1 MKKFILSLSLFIT
14 AQLAVAQT
22 ANTIYGIARQNYYTN
37 VVNPFDST
45 IITQV
50 FDSCTIRLGLFNTL
64 TGVVTPA
71 AATGFNDAIN
81 LTGAAL
87 NPYDNTYIFIGASK
101 MNTLDLSTGQLINQA
116 TFSNPNGASYFDNF
130 RFCNSDSTMYGLA
143 RRNYFDSTLMMTV
156 GSLYLAKA
164 NTNTG
169 VITEISTSS
178 VGQGFALAGSAIDPY
193 QMVYYYSTGSN
204 LVGLDM
210 YNGSIYT
217 NAPIGTV
224 ANQHF
229 DNFTYSCADT
239 ALYGLVRTNY
249 FSYTPNPWV
258 PGDSTANLDST
269 TIRLGKINPAT
280 GYVTIISPNAISY
293 GGYTLNGGAA
303 IDPFTMT
310 YYYSNGSNMIGVSMV
325 TGLVT
330 SNLPFIFNGP
340 QYFDMFRNFDNC
352 KEAVAIRSNSATSVN
367 ENNVA
372 ENSISIFPNPAKSA
386 INISA
391 NRKLISASIFDI
403 TGKIQ
408 STYSLNNNEKS
419 LLDISSLSSGIY
431 LIRVTTN
438 DNSVITQKLI
448 VE

>member
-1 MKKFILSLSLFIT
+1 MKKILLSVSILLTVSF
-14 AQLAVAQT
+14 AFAQT
-22 ANTIYGIARQNYYTN
+22 ANTIYGIARQNYYSY
-37 VVNPFDST
+37 VVNPFDSS
-45 IITQV
+45 IISQV
-50 FDSCTIRLGLFNTL
+50 YDSTSIRLGLYNTI

-71 AATGFNDAIN
+71 SVTGFNDAIN

-116 TFSNPNGASYFDNF
+116 TLSNPKGASYFDNF

-169 VITEISTSS
+169 VITEISPLS

-193 QMVYYYSTGSN
+193 QMVYYYSTGSH

-210 YNGSIYT
+210 YNGSIYS

-224 ANQHF
+224 TNQYF

-249 FSYTPNPWV
+249 FSNSPNPWT
-258 PGDSTANLDST
+258 PSTLDSC
-269 TIRLGKINPAT
+269 TIRLGKIDPIT
-280 GYVTIISPNAISY
+280 GIVTIISQSPVSY

-303 IDPFTMT
+303 IDPFTMI
-310 YYYSNGSNMIGVSMV
+310 YYYSDGINMIGVSMV
-325 TGLVT
+325 TGLVIST
-330 SNLPFIFNGP
+330 LPFIFNGP

-352 KEAVAIRSNSATSVN
+352 KEAVAIRSNTSTS
-367 ENNVA
+367 VA
-372 ENSISIFPNPAKSA
+372 ENNIPENSIRIYPNPAKSE
-386 INISA
+386 IQLSSKLKLNSA
-391 NRKLISASIFDI
+391 AIFDI
-403 TGKIQ
+403 TGKLQ
-408 STYSLNNNEKS
+408 SDFTLLYNEKS
-419 LLDISSLSSGIY
+419 TINISNLSAGIY
-431 LIRVTTN
+431 LIKVIAN
-438 DNSVITQKLI
+438 DNSTYTQKLI

>member
-1 MKKFILSLSLFIT
+1 MKKILLSLSILFT
-14 AQLAVAQT
+14 ANFAMAQT
-22 ANTIYGIARQNYYTN
+22 ANTIYGIARQNYYSY

-50 FDSCTIRLGLFNTL
+50 FDSTSIRLGLYNTI

-71 AATGFNDAIN
+71 SATGFNDAIN

-116 TFSNPNGASYFDNF
+116 TLSNPNGASYFDNF
-130 RFCNSDSTMYGLA
+130 RFCNSDSSMYGLA
-143 RRNYFDSTLMMTV
+143 RRNYFDSTLMITV
-156 GSLYLAKA
+156 GALYLAKA

-169 VITEISTSS
+169 VITEISPSS

-193 QMVYYYSTGSN
+193 QMVYYYSTGSH

-210 YNGSIYT
+210 YNGSIYS

-224 ANQHF
+224 TNQYF

-239 ALYGLVRTNY
+239 ALYGLVRTNHI
-249 FSYTPNPWV
+249 SYTPNPWM
-258 PGDSTANLDST
+258 PGDSVAHVDST
-269 TIRLGKINPAT
+269 TIKLGKINPTT
-280 GYVTIISPNAISY
+280 GTVTIISPIAASH
-293 GGYTLNGGAA
+293 GGYVLNGGAA

-310 YYYSNGSNMIGVSMV
+310 YYYSDGSNMIGVSMV

-352 KEAVAIRSNSATSVN
+352 KEAVAIRSNSSTSVS
-367 ENNVA
+367 ENNIP
-372 ENSISIFPNPAKSA
+372 ENSIRIYPNPAKTEIQLSSKLKLNSA
-386 INISA
+386 A
-391 NRKLISASIFDI
+391 IFDI
-403 TGKIQ
+403 TGKLQ
-408 STYSLNNNEKS
+408 SDFSLLNNEKS
-419 LLDISSLSSGIY
+419 TINISYLSAGIY
-431 LIRVTTN
+431 LIKVIAN
-438 DNSVITQKLI
+438 DNSTYTQKLI

>member
-1 MKKFILSLSLFIT
+1 
-14 AQLAVAQT
+14 
-22 ANTIYGIARQNYYTN
+22 
-37 VVNPFDST
+37 
-45 IITQV
+45 
-50 FDSCTIRLGLFNTL
+50 
-64 TGVVTPA
+64 
-71 AATGFNDAIN
+71 
-81 LTGAAL
+81 
-87 NPYDNTYIFIGASK
+87 
-101 MNTLDLSTGQLINQA
+101 
-116 TFSNPNGASYFDNF
+116 
-130 RFCNSDSTMYGLA
+130 
-143 RRNYFDSTLMMTV
+143 
-156 GSLYLAKA
+156 
-164 NTNTG
+164 
-169 VITEISTSS
+169 
-178 VGQGFALAGSAIDPY
+178 
-193 QMVYYYSTGSN
+193 
-204 LVGLDM
+204 M

-249 FSYTPNPWV
+249 FGYTPNPWV

>member
-1 MKKFILSLSLFIT
+1 MKKLILSLSLIIT
-14 AQLAVAQT
+14 AQLAEAQT
-22 ANTIYGIARQNYYTN
+22 ANTIYGIARQNYYSY
-37 VVNPFDST
+37 VINPFDST
-45 IITQV
+45 IISQV
-50 FDSCTIRLGLFNTL
+50 FDSCTIKLGLFNTL

-71 AATGFNDAIN
+71 SATGFNDAIN

-116 TFSNPNGASYFDNF
+116 TLSNSNGDSYFDNF

-143 RRNYFDSTLMMTV
+143 RRNYFDSTLMTTV
-156 GSLYLAKA
+156 GALYLAKA

-193 QMVYYYSTGSN
+193 QMVYYYSTGSH

-210 YNGSIYT
+210 YNGSIYS

-224 ANQHF
+224 TNEYF

-239 ALYGLVRTNY
+239 SLYGLVRRNY
-249 FSYTPNPWV
+249 FSNSPNPWS
-258 PGDSTANLDST
+258 PATLDSS
-269 TIRLGKINPAT
+269 TIHLGKIDPST
-280 GYVTIISPNAISY
+280 GIVTVVSPYAISY

>member
-1 MKKFILSLSLFIT
+1 MKKLILSLSLIIT
-14 AQLAVAQT
+14 AQLAEAQT
-22 ANTIYGIARQNYYTN
+22 ANTIYGIARQNYYSY
-37 VVNPFDST
+37 VINPFDST
-45 IITQV
+45 IISQV
-50 FDSCTIRLGLFNTL
+50 FDSCTIKLGLFNTL

-71 AATGFNDAIN
+71 FATGFNDAIN

-116 TFSNPNGASYFDNF
+116 TLSNPNGDSYFDNF

-143 RRNYFDSTLMMTV
+143 RRNYFDSTLMTTV
-156 GSLYLAKA
+156 GALYLAKA

-193 QMVYYYSTGSN
+193 QMVYYYSTGSH

-210 YNGSIYT
+210 YNGSIYS

-224 ANQHF
+224 TNEYF

-239 ALYGLVRTNY
+239 SLYGLVRRNY
-249 FSYTPNPWV
+249 FSNSPNPWS
-258 PGDSTANLDST
+258 PATLDSS
-269 TIRLGKINPAT
+269 TIHLGKIDPST
-280 GYVTIISPNAISY
+280 GIVTVVSPYAISY

-386 INISA
+386 VNISA
-391 NRKLISASIFDI
+391 NRKLISAAIFDI

-408 STYSLNNNEKS
+408 SSYSLNNNEKS
-419 LLDISSLSSGIY
+419 LLDISSLSAGIY
-431 LIRVTTN
+431 LLRVTTN

>member
-1 MKKFILSLSLFIT
+1 MKKLILSLSLIIT
-14 AQLAVAQT
+14 AQLAEAQT
-22 ANTIYGIARQNYYTN
+22 ANTIYGIARQNYYSY
-37 VVNPFDST
+37 VINPFDST
-45 IITQV
+45 IISQV
-50 FDSCTIRLGLFNTL
+50 FDSCTIKLGLFNTL

-71 AATGFNDAIN
+71 SATGFNDAIN

-116 TFSNPNGASYFDNF
+116 TLSNSNGDSYFDNF

-143 RRNYFDSTLMMTV
+143 RRNYFDSTLMTTV
-156 GSLYLAKA
+156 GALYLAKA

-193 QMVYYYSTGSN
+193 QMVYYYSTGSH

-210 YNGSIYT
+210 YNGSIYS

-224 ANQHF
+224 TNEYF

-239 ALYGLVRTNY
+239 SLYGLVRRNY
-249 FSYTPNPWV
+249 FSNSPNPWS
-258 PGDSTANLDST
+258 PATLDSS
-269 TIRLGKINPAT
+269 TIHLGKIDPST
-280 GYVTIISPNAISY
+280 GIVTVVSPYAISY

-386 INISA
+386 VNISA
-391 NRKLISASIFDI
+391 NRKLISAAIFDI

-408 STYSLNNNEKS
+408 SSYSLNNNEKS
-419 LLDISSLSSGIY
+419 LLDISSLSAGIY
-431 LIRVTTN
+431 LLRVTTN

>member
-1 MKKFILSLSLFIT
+1 MKKILLSLSILLT
-14 AQLAVAQT
+14 ANFAMAQT
-22 ANTIYGIARQNYYTN
+22 ANTIYGIARQNYYSY

-45 IITQV
+45 IISQV
-50 FDSCTIRLGLFNTL
+50 YDSTSIRLGQYNTI

-71 AATGFNDAIN
+71 SATGFNDAIN

-116 TFSNPNGASYFDNF
+116 TLSNPNGASYFDNF
-130 RFCNSDSTMYGLA
+130 RFCNSDSAMYGLA

-156 GSLYLAKA
+156 GALYLAKA

-169 VITEISTSS
+169 VITEISPSS

-204 LVGLDM
+204 LIGLDM

-217 NAPIGTV
+217 NATIGTV
-224 ANQHF
+224 TNQYF

-239 ALYGLVRTNY
+239 ALYGLVRTNHI
-249 FSYTPNPWV
+249 SYTPSPWV
-258 PGDSTANLDST
+258 PGDSVAHVDST
-269 TIRLGKINPAT
+269 TIKLGKINPST
-280 GYVTIISPNAISY
+280 GAVTIISPIAASK
-293 GGYTLNGGAA
+293 GGYVLNGGAA

-310 YYYSNGSNMIGVSMV
+310 YYYSDGTNMIGVSMV

-330 SNLPFIFNGP
+330 SNLPFIFNGA

-352 KEAVAIRSNSATSVN
+352 KEAVAIRSNSATSVI
-367 ENNVA
+367 ENATA
-372 ENSISIFPNPAKSA
+372 ENSFQLFPNPAQEE
-386 INISA
+386 INISS
-391 NRKLISASIFDI
+391 KLNLQSAAIFDI
-403 TGKIQ
+403 TGKLQ
-408 STYSLNNNEKS
+408 SAFTLTNKEKS
-419 LLDISSLSSGIY
+419 TLNISHLSPGIY
-431 LIRVTTN
+431 LVKVTTTE
-438 DNSVITQKLI
+438 NSTYTQKLI